1 MKKTDVSE
9 VLNRINT
16 VGEILQEKVD
26 EMIVY
31 EEQRGCMDN
40 ISDLTQVL
48 LDEIEILKQLICG

>member
-1 MKKTDVSE
+1 MKKADVSE

-31 EEQRGCMDN
+31 EDQRGCMDN